1 MTLTTR
7 PKFKS
12 KRGPVCSVCEHP
24 NRALIEAAKCAGAS
38 LDAIS
43 AKYGASRFAIHRHW
57 HSHVSEDAKAQYLA
71 DVPLKELAAA
81 AANEGVSVLG
91 YLAVIRSLLM
101 RQLQTV
107 SSLNDHHAAAAL
119 AGRLNETLRTIGQL
133 SGQMGDMAART
144 INISGN
150 VNIMNSPVIATLQA
164 NLLRA
169 LAPFPEAR
177 SAVIGA
183 LRAMDSHV
191 DDAASGL
198 PDAKLLELRAAD
210 EIADAV

>member
-1 MTLTTR
+1 VTLPTR
-7 PKFKS
+7 SKFKS
-12 KRGPVCSVCEHP
+12 KRGPACSICEHE
-24 NRALIEAAKCAGAS
+24 NRTLIEAAKCAGAS
-38 LDAIS
+38 LDTIS
-43 AKYGASRFAIHRHW
+43 ARYGASRDAIHRHW
-57 HSHVSEDAKAQYLA
+57 SNHVSEDAKAQYLA

-81 AANEGVSVLG
+81 AAAEGVSVLG
-91 YLAVIRSLLM
+91 YLAIIRSLLM

-107 SSLNDHHAAAAL
+107 SLLNDHHATSAL

-150 VNIMNSPVIATLQA
+150 VNILNSPVIATLQA

-191 DDAASGL
+191 DDDAASGL
-198 PDAKLLELRAAD
+198 PDAKLLELRAD
-210 EIADAV
+210 EVANAV